1 MSERK
6 ELLELVRRLSD
17 HIKNYPELSSQ
28 KQELDNMA
36 YDISLEVMAEEHDRQ
51 LREIE
56 QSEMPKWM
64 SKFYK
69 N

>member
-17 HIKNYPELSSQ
+17 HIKNYPELSSH
-28 KQELDNMA
+28 KKELDNMA